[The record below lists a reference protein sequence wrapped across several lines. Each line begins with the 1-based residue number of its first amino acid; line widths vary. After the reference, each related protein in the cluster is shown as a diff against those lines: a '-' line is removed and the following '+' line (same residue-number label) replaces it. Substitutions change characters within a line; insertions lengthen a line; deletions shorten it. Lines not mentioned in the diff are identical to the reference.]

1 MNKTEFIARVAKN
14 AGLENKTADAAV
26 NAAIAVIA
34 EALKAGEKVQITGF
48 GTFEAREREE
58 RDGRNPRTGESIKIE
73 ASKTPAFKPGQT
85 LKDAVNK

>member
-26 NAAIAVIA
+26 NAAIAVIS

>member
-1 MNKTEFIARVAKN
+1 MNKTEFIAQVAKN

-48 GTFEAREREE
+48 GTF
-58 RDGRNPRTGESIKIE
+58 D
-73 ASKTPAFKPGQT
+73 FF
-85 LKDAVNK
+85 